1 MSKTSLVLFEGEE
14 LLAVVEGEM
23 WATGANAM
31 ANFGAQ
37 IRKTFFGI
45 FGYKNVAQLCIT
57 TRRIVIEQHESCTC
71 TDISSN
77 FITLLPQSIASV
89 NSASIGTCC
98 CGLCCKKYEMYIVLN
113 SGASYGF
120 VLKGG
125 PQEITKTM
133 ELVMNV
139 VAKK

>member
-23 WATGANAM
+23 WAKTDDAM
-31 ANFGAQ
+31 ENFVEQ

-45 FGYKNVAQLCIT
+45 FGYKKTAQLCIT
-57 TRRIVIEQHESCTC
+57 NRRIVIEQHRSCTC
-71 TDISSN
+71 TDMGSI
-77 FITLLPQSIASV
+77 FTTLLPQSIASV
-89 NSASIGTCC
+89 DSASMGTCC
-98 CGLCCKKYEMYIVLN
+98 CGLCCKKYEMHIVQN
-113 SGASYGF
+113 SGAFYGF

-133 ELVMNV
+133 ELVMKI
-139 VAKK
+139 VAGK